1 MATFTYT
8 RSGGK
13 RRTYEIQTNQSGS
26 YLISLNGKV
35 LKQGCEPLVV
45 RGLRRPGRDAEES
58 SLRYAKVAVD
68 YLLGMS
74 EE

>member
-1 MATFTYT
+1 MTTLTYT

-13 RRTYEIQTNQSGS
+13 RRTYDIQTDTSGS
-26 YLISLNGKV
+26 FAISLNGKV
-35 LKQGCEPLVV
+35 LKQGYEPLVV
-45 RGLRRPGRDAEES
+45 RGLRRPGRAAEES